1 MDGLKYKYNR
11 GYLTELIIASLT
23 SDLTLNITYIFNSG
37 EKAYAKRL
45 EKYLL
50 WFKLFKGKFMFI
62 NIEFFIFFF
71 FYSSLVIFP
80 ISSAKNMYI
89 CKKARLTKYKS

>member
-1 MDGLKYKYNR
+1 MDGLKFKYIR

-71 FYSSLVIFP
+71 SFIPHLSSFLYLRL
-80 ISSAKNMYI
+80 KI
-89 CKKARLTKYKS
+89 CTSVRKPD

>member
-50 WFKLFKGKFMFI
+50 
-62 NIEFFIFFF
+62 
-71 FYSSLVIFP
+71 
-80 ISSAKNMYI
+80 
-89 CKKARLTKYKS
+89 